1 MDILNKQIESGSLS
15 HSYILQSRS
24 LDIAMDKAM
33 DLAKD
38 ILEKEKDPRVFQNDL
53 FLVEADGANIK
64 IESIREMIKFFST
77 RPFFGAHKLAIIK
90 DGAKLNQVSSNAML
104 KILEELP
111 DYGKII
117 ILVRNAYSLLPTIR
131 SRCQIVNIK
140 SNFDY
145 SIDKNL
151 VEGLIDSFLMGDL
164 TGLAKNREEI
174 EAMKDHGEEFFALSI
189 DYLTSIMG
197 KNMDKAK
204 TIEGAIARA
213 VDLGNNL
220 KRNVNFLLSVEVF
233 ALSFIE

>member
-1 MDILNKQIESGSLS
+1 MEILKKQIAGGSLS

-33 DLAKD
+33 TLSGD
-38 ILEKEKDPRVFQNDL
+38 ILEKDKDPRVFQRDL
-53 FLVEADGANIK
+53 MVVEADGANIK

-77 RPFFGAHKLAIIK
+77 RPFFGAYKIAIIR
-90 DGAKLNQVSSNAML
+90 DGARLNQVSSNAML

-151 VEGLIDSFLMGDL
+151 VEGLIDSFLRKDL

-174 EAMKDHGEEFFALSI
+174 EAMKNHGEEFFALAI
-189 DYLTSIMG
+189 DYLTSLMG
-197 KNMDKAK
+197 KNMDKAR
-204 TIEGAIARA
+204 TIERAIKKA
-213 VDLGNNL
+213 VDLGDNL